1 MTIRY
6 PQKYTTLSR
15 AVRSEI
21 TTYTFSGVKSG
32 VTLTQIKLLRL
43 TPQQAVDLWQ
53 NGEINKGAGGTS
65 YATAMATRMSTEA
78 TARVW
83 SINMDSTVNGTS
95 NGWIF
100 VKTSDNEGNELVNGW
115 ELWWP
120 KESATYSFYD
130 LNASAAANSQL
141 TFDRWPGNFTVV
153 ENDDIPSSLVAIQ
166 DFQETN
172 ENNRKYQVYALYD
185 AWLKSRGSNPLDG
198 EKNTV
203 SGVELVVHPVR
214 YTFYTDQTG
223 GQPDY
228 YAELGYRSDETKEQ
242 AVGSAGGTAFLL
254 GLQYGLL
261 GLKLSNGD
269 WSHGMLT
276 RTLGSREIYYL
287 KLGYQWG
294 VINDPAD
301 TTRTNAFSLK
311 EHRIIAGA
319 QQTSET
325 DYLFPSTTSEYNLT
339 TQFNFRATVDQWID
353 KEYHSRSVTGS
364 SLMPAD
370 NLIPLY
376 WDGTSLKRMSYA
388 DIVDTF
394 IVPTLQTMIGDG
406 FADQTEDFKPYTVS
420 ASSSISNYYP
430 GKVIYY
436 DTRIDRDQYQ
446 FNLSPTLYNEK
457 PFGYLTTGGNEETRD
472 QPITINTYRLFTK
485 NRCIAATTYSN
496 NSVEYMAF
504 DAASNSI
511 VGVTNSQ
518 LATALVPLLNY
529 HMCNDAEYSIRYSI
543 TNSGSSTKTEPTTS
557 YYNSSI
563 SCGTVMQ
570 DTSFN
575 EDTAGLVIGFYGGV
589 DDYRTQVMPVA
600 ANQTATNTTNTIRL
614 KMYTVSTP

>member
-15 AVRSEI
+15 AIRSEI
-21 TTYTFSGVKSG
+21 TTHTFSGVKSG

-43 TPQQAVDLWQ
+43 TPQQAVDLWS
-53 NGEINKGAGGTS
+53 NGEINKGIGGSS
-65 YATAMATRMSTEA
+65 YTTTMNTRMSTEA
-78 TARVW
+78 NARQW
-83 SINMDSTVNGTS
+83 SINMDTTVNGTS

-100 VKTSDNEGNELVNGW
+100 VKTSDNQGNELVDGW

-120 KESATYSFYD
+120 KESATYSYYD
-130 LNASAAANSQL
+130 LNASAAANTALS
-141 TFDRWPGNFTVV
+141 FDRWPGNFTAV

-166 DFQETN
+166 DFQETS
-172 ENNRKYQVYALYD
+172 EDNRKYQVYALYD
-185 AWLKSRGSNPLDG
+185 AWLKSRGSDPLDG

-214 YTFYTDQTG
+214 HTYYTDQG
-223 GQPDY
+223 GGYPDY
-228 YAELGYRSDETKEQ
+228 YVELGYRSDESGIA
-242 AVGSAGGTAFLL
+242 AVGAPSYAKFVNGLIETIL
-254 GLQYGLL
+254 GINSEWN
-261 GLKLSNGD
+261 K
-269 WSHGMLT
+269 GMKT
-276 RTLGSREIYYL
+276 RVLGSREIYYL

-301 TTRTNAFSLK
+301 SGTNRFFLK
-311 EHRIIAGA
+311 DNRIIAGA
-319 QQTSET
+319 RRTSTT
-325 DYLFPSTTSEYNLT
+325 DYIFPSTSSEYNLT
-339 TQFNFRATVDQWID
+339 TQFNFRATLDQWID

-394 IVPTLQTMIGDG
+394 IVPTLQTMLGNG

-420 ASSSISNYYP
+420 TSSSISNYYP
-430 GKVIYY
+430 GKAIYY

-446 FNLSPTLYNEK
+446 FNLSPTLYNGK
-457 PFGYLTTGGNEETRD
+457 PFGYLTTDGAAEARD
-472 QPITINTYRLFTK
+472 QPVTVKTYRLFTK
-485 NRCIAATTYSN
+485 NKCVAATTKSQ

-518 LATALVPLLNY
+518 LAAALVPLLNY
-529 HMCNDAEYSIRYSI
+529 HMCNDETYSIRYSL
-543 TNSGSSTKTEPTTS
+543 TNSGISGSTINSTE
-557 YYNSSI
+557 YNSSI
-563 SCGTVMQ
+563 SLGTTMQ

-575 EDTAGLVIGFYGGV
+575 EDTAGLVVGFYGGT

-600 ANQTATNTTNTIRL
+600 ANQSASNTTNTINLR
-614 KMYTVSTP
+614 MYAISTP